1 VEKAAPAAKIVDMQ
15 HEPTLPLQPT
25 GIDGS
30 SLKGP
35 FPVGEYSEA
44 LRARLRDFAR
54 VQVFGEVS
62 NLGIRAKGVYF
73 ELRDSRGALPCAM
86 WRDDYDRAGVTLE
99 NGAQVV
105 LAGGCDYYPGSAT
118 SSPSFSFRATGL
130 KLAGEGE
137 LLAQIER
144 LRRLLHGEGLHEPQ
158 KRLPR
163 PVLPRTIGVVT
174 GESGKAR
181 DDVVAGLKRRGW
193 AGRVVWA
200 FAPVQDRHAAPA
212 IARAVQDLAAVAEV
226 DVIVIARGGGS
237 VMDLMAFSDETLCR
251 TIALLPVPVIASVGH
266 HTDRSLIDDVA
277 AASCSTPTHAS
288 ETAVGIDCGEA
299 RRTVL
304 LTARRL
310 DGYGRRAVIERAHR
324 LAALSR
330 APGEHVARQ
339 RTWLHQKLRELRASG
354 GRRLD
359 LRRDMT
365 DRHLLVLSRKAEVA
379 TRAHGAATQ
388 ALRRAPTDLS
398 RAGEASLLRRRRD
411 LERVRATLAAH
422 DPERSLERGY
432 ALIEDGS
439 GEIVTSAAAAR
450 QAGDVSVRFHDDRVR
465 ARIED
470 E

>member
-1 VEKAAPAAKIVDMQ
+1 VRAGWAANIGDVQ

-30 SLKGP
+30 GLKGP
-35 FPVGEYSEA
+35 FAVGEYSEA
-44 LRARLRDFAR
+44 LRARLRGFAR

-86 WRDDYDRAGVTLE
+86 WRDDYDRAGVELE

-144 LRRLLHGEGLHEPQ
+144 LRRKLHAEGLHEPQ
-158 KRLPR
+158 RALAR
-163 PVLPRTIGVVT
+163 PQLPRTIGVVT

-181 DDVVAGLKRRGW
+181 DDVLAGLHRRGW

-212 IARAVQDLAAVAEV
+212 IGRAVQDLASVAEV
-226 DVIVIARGGGS
+226 DVIVVARGGGS

-277 AASCSTPTHAS
+277 AASCSTPTHAA

-299 RRTVL
+299 RRSVL
-304 LTARRL
+304 AATRQL
-310 DGYGRRAVIERAHR
+310 DRCGRRAVVERARR

-359 LRRDMT
+359 LRRETT
-365 DRHLLVLSRKAEVA
+365 DRHLLVLARKAEA
-379 TRAHGAATQ
+379 TRRDHRAAAQ
-388 ALRRAPTDLS
+388 DLRSAPADLS
-398 RAGEASLLRRRRD
+398 RAGGVSLLRRRRD
-411 LERVRATLAAH
+411 LDRLRATLGAH
-422 DPERSLERGY
+422 DPERNLERGY
-432 ALIEDGS
+432 ALVEDGS
-439 GEIVTSAAAAR
+439 GEILTSAAAAR
-450 QAGDVSVRFHDDRVR
+450 AARRLSVRFHDDRVR